1 MFWRLR
7 ITPSLPVDPK
17 EMLNALGPFI
27 LVVRVSNRSV
37 IALVMVPSV
46 DKDVST
52 FCVDVVSWI

>member
-37 IALVMVPSV
+37 IALIME
-46 DKDVST
+46 DVST
-52 FCVDVVSWI
+52 FCVDVISWI